1 MLKYVAATVCAVLAL
16 CASAHGQTYSP
27 FQFLRVNQSA
37 RAAALGGS
45 FVQMS
50 EDPSALFFNPAS
62 ITTVANGRT
71 SLTFQKHLLDINSG
85 LASYIGK
92 AGTGSWAAA
101 VSYASF
107 GTFNE
112 TNAAGVKTGRTISA
126 ANVSIG
132 GVYSNSIDT
141 NFHYGVGL
149 NYVQATLADASAS
162 AITLNAGLLYQIPK
176 ARTNIGLSILHLGA
190 QLSKINVSEPLP
202 VDVRLGVNHRLRGLP
217 LMVNLSFNRL
227 AEDQQSVLERFKN
240 FSIGGELY
248 LGKVLEVR
256 LGYDNT
262 VRNATAFDTQA
273 RLAGLSLGA
282 GAKIKEITIDYA
294 MSSLSSA
301 GSLHRF
307 SVGVGL

>member
-1 MLKYVAATVCAVLAL
+1 
-16 CASAHGQTYSP
+16 
-27 FQFLRVNQSA
+27 
-37 RAAALGGS
+37 
-45 FVQMS
+45 
-50 EDPSALFFNPAS
+50 
-62 ITTVANGRT
+62 
-71 SLTFQKHLLDINSG
+71 
-85 LASYIGK
+85 
-92 AGTGSWAAA
+92 
-101 VSYASF
+101 
-107 GTFNE
+107 
-112 TNAAGVKTGRTISA
+112 
-126 ANVSIG
+126 
-132 GVYSNSIDT
+132 
-141 NFHYGVGL
+141 
-149 NYVQATLADASAS
+149 
-162 AITLNAGLLYQIPK
+162 
-176 ARTNIGLSILHLGA
+176 
-190 QLSKINVSEPLP
+190 
-202 VDVRLGVNHRLRGLP
+202 
-217 LMVNLSFNRL
+217 NRL